1 MTSCRF
7 KLRKYFSFLLLL
19 LLLDST
25 YSAALREDLVTP
37 IESLK
42 VLSQEQIIE
51 DLKEKDFAET
61 R

>member
-7 KLRKYFSFLLLL
+7 KLRKYFSFLVLL

-42 VLSQEQIIE
+42 DLTQEEIVE
-51 DLKEKDFAET
+51 ALKEKDFAET